1 MKCEFDYEVD
11 ELNLALGTRTR
22 MTPQRLFINVPQ
34 YMMSRM
40 TGYAYCSSCGMD
52 LTTLTTYRHM
62 GRRQRRPGV
71 GKATGGE
78 RLIRRTASHRG
89 R

>member
-22 MTPQRLFINVPQ
+22 MTPPRLFINVPQ

-40 TGYAYCSSCGMD
+40 TRYVYCSSCGKG
-52 LTTLTTYRHM
+52 LTN
-62 GRRQRRPGV
+62 V
-71 GKATGGE
+71 
-78 RLIRRTASHRG
+78 
-89 R
+89 